1 MPPTRCWAGSPQ
13 GSRIACAVLDGF
25 FASVRDT
32 STPVRGVTDRA
43 FATARSHLH
52 MPALVSLNDLV
63 VRRADEAG
71 LIADRAL
78 AGPACRG
85 RRRLGVAASG
95 PTLLA
100 QALGRWAGAALVR

>member
-1 MPPTRCWAGSPQ
+1 MRNQSQQAM
-13 GSRIACAVLDGF
+13 LDGF

-52 MPALVSLNDLV
+52 LPALVSLNDLV

-71 LIADRAL
+71 LIAIHR
-78 AGPACRG
+78 
-85 RRRLGVAASG
+85 
-95 PTLLA
+95 T
-100 QALGRWAGAALVR
+100 